1 MDDPYWRANELD
13 AELFMEKDYL
23 YRRTFTLTV
32 DRRKDEWGES
42 FAICVNS
49 VSIFAMGA
57 DYIPEDNILRRITP
71 ERTRR
76 LLEDAAAAHHNAIR
90 VWGGEYDP
98 DTFYWPASPSS
109 GGGFDDPN
117 DENRGDVHDWTVWHG
132 GVPFTEYRKH
142 RFRFVSE
149 FGFQSL
155 PCMKTIERFTLPQ
168 DRNLF
173 SYVMEKHQRNNAANG
188 KILNYLS
195 QTFLY
200 PADFDT
206 LLYASQL
213 LQAEAIRRPRSLS
226 RAKRW

>member
-1 MDDPYWRANELD
+1 MYEYILPQVL
-13 AELFMEKDYL
+13 
-23 YRRTFTLTV
+23 RT
-32 DRRKDEWGES
+32 
-42 FAICVNS
+42 
-49 VSIFAMGA
+49 
-57 DYIPEDNILRRITP
+57 
-71 ERTRR
+71 
-76 LLEDAAAAHHNAIR
+76 
-90 VWGGEYDP
+90 YDP

-117 DENRGDVHDWTVWHG
+117 AENRGDVHYWTVWHG

-155 PCMKTIERFTLPQ
+155 PCLKTIERFTLPQ

-173 SYVMEKHQRNNAANG
+173 PYVMEKHQRNNAANG

-213 LQAEAIRRPRSLS
+213 LQAEAIRYGVEHWRRHRGRCMGAIYWQLNDCWPVASWS
-226 RAKRW
+226 SIDY